1 MTNTVDYEWTIEDT
15 DSYGDIH
22 ETQQMSV
29 VEAIKRSRTESYVE
43 DFNCKPVL
51 VLVRMEGNQDEGL
64 LDRQYAYLKSGEL
77 PKEFDGGALVP
88 KYILN
93 KYLNALVK
101 A

>member
-22 ETQQMSV
+22 GTDEMSV
-29 VEAIKRSRTESYVE
+29 ARAISRSRTESYTE
-43 DFNCKPVL
+43 NCKPVL

-64 LDRQYAYLKSGEL
+64 LDRQYAYIKSGEL

-93 KYLNALVK
+93 QYLNALAKV
-101 A
+101 